1 MPYYAETRKM
11 MWQRWT
17 VVIFVGLVGVAGCT
31 AHIPGTTMTTGPTGG
46 TAGGATG
53 GGPPKMGNDAGP
65 SGLCGNGA
73 IDPGEQCDPALTQN
87 TTCSSLGF
95 TGGTLTCSSSC
106 QLDASN
112 CTGGKVT
119 VAVTPS
125 RTTCAAPCAVQF
137 DASGTTGLSGA
148 DYVAANWSWDFND
161 PTSPHKG
168 TIGFVVGHVFD
179 NPGTYLVRTHVRDA
193 SGAAGFAS
201 TMITV
206 EAMSGTTYYVAA
218 NGSDSNSGTDMAH
231 PYKTARAAVTAH
243 GAANNSVLLRRGDTF
258 AIDTGFSDTKILSF
272 KGPFLLGAYTDPQ
285 SPSSAAPI
293 LTDNANNASYTSAFN
308 ILGEDIRL
316 TDVHIKGQNGVFNA
330 VYVGANFD
338 LIERVEAEGIGG
350 GAQTGANTV
359 NAENAG
365 DLTVADCNF
374 HDVTAYGIYASLV
387 TDLSVIGNSIIN
399 FTGST
404 SAPLHGLRVQGGSS
418 SNGTGGTSGQF
429 VTNSYVAE
437 NTIQAQS
444 GQVFTAA
451 LFHGDNKKM
460 VVVNNHGDRTIGIN
474 PTNSGTTEH
483 ESLGLVE
490 GNLLQN
496 PAPNAGYQ
504 AITIE
509 AQHVMVRNNLIVNAD
524 IAVVV
529 GAAPN
534 LPSNWTDQIVVQ
546 NNTAFLCPP
555 SGVKN
560 SYPANFAWH
569 NAATGSL
576 VLQNNILYECM
587 TSAST
592 FLMGAGSGAET
603 IDHNLMYGVPNA
615 PGNAGVGTGG
625 VTADPL
631 FAKMPADSEMAVT
644 SPAAFAL
651 QPGSPAIGAGTP
663 TTALQDLAG
672 VARPQAGWDMG
683 ALQSLS
689 TPSSS
694 DGGTS
699 SH

>member
-11 MWQRWT
+11 MYQRWT
-17 VVIFVGLVGVAGCT
+17 VVIFVVLVGVAGCT
-31 AHIPGTTMTTGPTGG
+31 AHIPGTNMMTGPTGG
-46 TAGGATG
+46 TA

-65 SGLCGNGA
+65 AGLCGNGQ

-87 TTCSSLGF
+87 ATCSSLGF
-95 TGGTLTCSSSC
+95 TGGTLSCSSSC

-119 VAVTPS
+119 VAVTPT

-137 DASGTTGLSGA
+137 DASGTTGLSGG

-168 TIGFVVGHVFD
+168 TIGFIVGHVFD

-231 PYKTARAAVTAH
+231 PYKTPKAAITAH
-243 GAANNSVLLRRGDTF
+243 GATNNTVLLRRGDTF
-258 AIDTGFSDTKILSF
+258 TVNSDLDGKILAFS
-272 KGPFLLGAYTDPQ
+272 GPFVLGAYTDPQ
-285 SPSSAAPI
+285 SSSSAAPI
-293 LTDNANNASYTSAFN
+293 LIDGMMNGTSFN
-308 ILGEDIRL
+308 VLGNDIRV
-316 TDVHIKGQNGVFNA
+316 TDLHLKASAVFNGF
-330 VYVGANFD
+330 YISGSDD
-338 LIERVEAEGIGG
+338 LVERVEAEGVGV
-350 GAQTGANTV
+350 GAMAGANTIQAESAV
-359 NAENAG
+359 N
-365 DLTVADCNF
+365 LTVADCNF
-374 HDVTAYGIYASLV
+374 HDFTAYGIYAGLV
-387 TDLSVIGNSIIN
+387 TGMSVIGTTMMN
-399 FTGST
+399 FTGTS
-404 SAPLHGLRVQGGSS
+404 SAPLHGIRVQGGSS
-418 SNGTGGTSGQF
+418 ANGTGGSSGQF
-429 VTNSYVAE
+429 VTNTYVAE

-444 GQVFTAA
+444 GQVFTTT

-460 VVVNNHGDRTIGIN
+460 VFVNNHGDRPVGIN

-483 ESLGLVE
+483 ESLGLIE

-509 AQHVMVRNNLIVNAD
+509 AQHVTVRNNVIVNAD
-524 IAVVV
+524 IAVTV
-529 GAAPN
+529 AAAAN
-534 LPSNWTDQIVVQ
+534 LASNWTDQIVVQ

-555 SGVKN
+555 AGVKN
-560 SYPANFAWH
+560 NYPCNFAWH
-569 NAATGSL
+569 DGTTGSL

-587 TSAST
+587 ASASS
-592 FLMGAGSGAET
+592 FLMAAGSGSET
-603 IDHNLMYGVPNA
+603 VDHNLIYGVPNA
-615 PGNAGVGTGG
+615 PSSPGVGTGG
-625 VTADPL
+625 VTADPM
-631 FAKMPADSEMAVT
+631 FAKMPADSEMPVT
-644 SPAAFAL
+644 SPAVFAL

-672 VARPQAGWDMG
+672 VARPQAGWDIG
-683 ALQSLS
+683 ALQTLS

-694 DGGTS
+694 DAGTS